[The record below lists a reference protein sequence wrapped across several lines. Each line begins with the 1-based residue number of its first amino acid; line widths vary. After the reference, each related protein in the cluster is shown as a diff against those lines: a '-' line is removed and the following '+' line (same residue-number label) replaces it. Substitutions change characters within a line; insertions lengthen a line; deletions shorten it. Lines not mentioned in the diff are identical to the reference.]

1 MTVTTRVPIRRRSPD
16 QHEPFEHALEDARDP
31 GGPYAVAMMDP
42 QRSGDRDE
50 VARDADRKGA
60 ADPECREQYAAEGRA
75 EHAARIVG
83 ADIEGHRRAHPL
95 RPDDLADHRAAD
107 RIVGRPR
114 NAVDKAGERDMP
126 HFERVAPREERQD
139 QR

>member
-16 QHEPFEHALEDARDP
+16 QHEPFEHALEDARDAGRP
-31 GGPYAVAMMDP
+31 HAVAIIDP
-42 QRSGDRDE
+42 HRSGERDD

-60 ADPECREQYAAEGRA
+60 ADAECRQQYAAERRA

-83 ADIEGHRRAHPL
+83 TDIEGHRRAHPV
-95 RPDDLADHRAAD
+95 RSDDLADHRAAD
-107 RIVGRPR
+107 RVVGRPR

-126 HFERVAPREERQD
+126 HLERVAPREERQHE
-139 QR
+139 